1 VPHPY
6 EIAEFAAIPV
16 ENRGRTRLIPVFLTP
31 MTEPRLILASSSVFR
46 RELLARL
53 MIPFEVVIPDVDE
66 TPRPGEAPAQLVER
80 LAIAKAQIVAGQQ
93 SDALVIGS
101 DQVAVHGNEIVG
113 KPLTHERAVAQLQAA
128 SGRVVTLYT
137 GLALVNS
144 RSGRVQSEVVPFRV
158 LFRRLTAAQ
167 IENYLRKE
175 QPYHC
180 AGSVKSEGL
189 GVALLERFEGEDPAT
204 LIGLPLIRLIRMLE
218 NEGRAVI

>member
-1 VPHPY
+1 M
-6 EIAEFAAIPV
+6 
-16 ENRGRTRLIPVFLTP
+16 TRLV
-31 MTEPRLILASSSVFR
+31 LASSSPFR

-53 MIPFEVVIPDVDE
+53 MIPFEVVVPDVDE
-66 TPRPGEAPAQLVER
+66 TPRPAESPPVLVER
-80 LAIAKAQIVAGQQ
+80 LAIAKAQAVAAKHPQ
-93 SDALVIGS
+93 SLVIGS
-101 DQVAVHGNEIVG
+101 DQVAVHDGEIVG
-113 KPLTHERAVAQLQAA
+113 KPHTHERAVAQLQAA
-128 SGRVVTLYT
+128 SGKTVMLYT

-144 RSGRVQSEVVPFRV
+144 KTGRVQSEVVPFRV
-158 LFRRLTAAQ
+158 LFRPLTLDQ

-218 NEGRAVI
+218 QEGLQII